1 MNKIT
6 EYFGTM
12 VFNDSVRR
20 KMLPPEAYESL
31 QETIQNGRSLDIS
44 LANVIASAMKE
55 WAIEKGAT
63 HYTHWFQ
70 PMTGITAEK
79 HDSFFSPEKGTGN
92 IIVDFSGK
100 DLITSEPD
108 ASSFPSGG
116 LRATF
121 EARGCTAW
129 DPTSDAFV
137 KNDTLYIP
145 SAFCSYGGEC
155 LDRKT
160 PLLRSMQALDVQAK
174 RLLKHFG
181 MSPRR
186 VIPMVGGEQ
195 EYFLV
200 DEDVYHK
207 REDLKITGKTL
218 FGAPAP
224 KGQELDDHYFGV
236 IPFKVKNFMTT
247 LDRELW
253 MRGIPAKTEHN
264 EAAPCQ
270 YELAPIF
277 TDCNRA
283 TDQNQLTMDIM
294 KKAAKENGLRCLLA
308 EKPFNS
314 VNGSGKHNN
323 WSLSAD
329 GKNLL
334 DPGKDMPSNKL
345 FLLMVCAVMKGV
357 DNYQDLIRISVATA
371 GNDRRLGGYEAPP
384 AIISM
389 FLGKR
394 ITDSLKSFV
403 NGSCVVAGESQQ
415 LPLGVNVLPQFA
427 NDGED
432 RNRTSPFAFTGNKFE
447 FRMPGSSMSIAMCN
461 TVINTVVAE
470 SLCEFADILDSCDN
484 VSEKIDDII
493 ATVYAKHKRIIFNG
507 NNYSDEW
514 VREAERRGLLNLSN
528 TAKALPHYIAKKNV
542 ALFGK
547 HGILNEKE
555 MLSRYDV
562 MLDEYSKTIN
572 VDGATM
578 VHMAR
583 RQILPAVLS
592 YESQLC
598 EQAENKARFA
608 LSTFVDLELS
618 QKLNACAGDIYSECE
633 MLDDLL
639 SQASSVSDK
648 TEKAVMF
655 ADKIIPCMDR
665 LRAAAD
671 SAECYVPKNL
681 WPFPT
686 YTEILL

>member
-12 VFNDSVRR
+12 VFNDEVRK
-20 KMLPPEAYESL
+20 KMLPPDAYASL
-31 QETIQNGRSLDIS
+31 QNTIENGRSLDIS
-44 LANVIASAMKE
+44 LANVVAASMKE
-55 WAIEKGAT
+55 WAMEKGAT

-79 HDSFFSPEKGTGN
+79 HDSFFSLEKGTGK

-100 DLITSEPD
+100 ELITSEPD

-137 KNDTLYIP
+137 KNNTLYIP
-145 SAFCSYGGEC
+145 SAFCSYSGEC

-160 PLLRSMQALDVQAK
+160 PLLRSMQAIDHQGK
-174 RLLKHFG
+174 RFLKHFG
-181 MSPRR
+181 LNPRR
-186 VIPMVGGEQ
+186 VVPMVGGEQ

-200 DEDVYHK
+200 DENVYAL
-207 REDLKITGKTL
+207 RQDLKITGKTL
-218 FGAPAP
+218 FGAMPP
-224 KGQELDDHYFGV
+224 KGQELDDHYFGI
-236 IPFKVKNFMTT
+236 IPFKVKNFMET
-247 LDRELW
+247 LDKELW

-334 DPGKDMPSNKL
+334 DPGKNLAENKL
-345 FLLMVCAVMKGV
+345 FLLMVCAVIKGV
-357 DNYQDLIRISVATA
+357 DKYQDLIRISVATA
-371 GNDRRLGGYEAPP
+371 GNDLRLGGYEAPP

-394 ITDSLKSFV
+394 ITDTLKSHV
-403 NGSCVVAGESQQ
+403 NGASVITGESQQ
-415 LPLGVNVLPQFA
+415 LSIGVNVLPQFA

-470 SLCEFADILDSCDN
+470 SLCEYADALDASDD
-484 VSEKIDDII
+484 VEKTIDKLI
-493 ATVYAKHKRIIFNG
+493 AETYLAHKRIIFNG
-507 NNYSDEW
+507 NNYSEEW
-514 VREAERRGLLNLSN
+514 VKEAERRGLLNLYN
-528 TAKALPHYIAKKNV
+528 TAKALPHYIAEKNI
-542 ALFGK
+542 ALLSK
-547 HGILNEKE
+547 HGILSEKE

-562 MLDEYSKTIN
+562 MLDEYCKTVN

-583 RQILPAVLS
+583 RQILPAVIDYVSELCDTIS
-592 YESQLC
+592 KKES
-598 EQAENKARFA
+598 
-608 LSTFVDLELS
+608 V
-618 QKLNACAGDIYSECE
+618 
-633 MLDDLL
+633 LL
-639 SQASSVSDK
+639 GCVA
-648 TEKAVMF
+648 EKAVAKKLSDCTELIYTETEELSDLLAHASSITDKLEKAIIF
-655 ADKIIPCMDR
+655 ADKIIPCMKR
-665 LRAAAD
+665 LRSAAD
-671 SAECYVPKNL
+671 DAESNIPKSV

>member
-12 VFNDSVRR
+12 VFNDTVRK
-20 KMLPPEAYESL
+20 KMLPPEAYASL
-31 QETIQNGRSLDIS
+31 QETIENGRSLDIS
-44 LANVIASAMKE
+44 LANVVAAAMKE

-79 HDSFFSPEKGTGN
+79 HDSFFSLEKGTGR

-160 PLLRSMQALDVQAK
+160 PLLRSMQALDLQAK

-181 MSPRR
+181 LFPRR

-200 DEDVYHK
+200 DKDVYHL

-253 MRGIPAKTEHN
+253 MRGIPAKKEHN

-334 DPGKDMPSNKL
+334 DPGKDMASNKL

-371 GNDRRLGGYEAPP
+371 GNDLRLGGYEAPP

-389 FLGKR
+389 FLGNR
-394 ITDSLKSFV
+394 ITETLKSFI
-403 NGSCVVAGESQQ
+403 NGSSVAAGESQQ

-470 SLCEFADILDSCDN
+470 SLCEFADILDKADN
-484 VSEKIDDII
+484 VDASINSII
-493 ATVYAKHKRIIFNG
+493 ANVYTSHKRIIFNG
-507 NNYSDEW
+507 NNYSKAW
-514 VREAERRGLLNLSN
+514 VEEAQRRGLLNLSN
-528 TAKALPHYIAKKNV
+528 TAMALPHYLDSKNIA
-542 ALFGK
+542 LLGK

-555 MLSRYDV
+555 MFSRYDV
-562 MLDEYSKTIN
+562 MLDEYCKTIN

-583 RQILPAVLS
+583 RQILPAVLAYVNELCNS
-592 YESQLC
+592 VSNKEARLLSTSVELSISTVLNDCATSIFEESEALSAML
-598 EQAENKARFA
+598 ESASAMTNKEERAELFAEN
-608 LSTFVDLELS
+608 V
-618 QKLNACAGDIYSECE
+618 
-633 MLDDLL
+633 
-639 SQASSVSDK
+639 
-648 TEKAVMF
+648 
-655 ADKIIPCMDR
+655 IPCMNR
-665 LRAAAD
+665 LREAAD
-671 SAECYVPKNL
+671 KAECYVPKAM

>member
-20 KMLPPEAYESL
+20 KILPPEAYESL

-186 VIPMVGGEQ
+186 VVPMVGGEQ

-200 DEDVYHK
+200 DEDVYHQ

-357 DNYQDLIRISVATA
+357 DNFQDLIRISVATA

-394 ITDSLKSFV
+394 IKDALRSFV
-403 NGSCVVAGESQQ
+403 NGSCVSAEESQQ

-470 SLCEFADILDSCDN
+470 SLCEFADILDACEDVN
-484 VSEKIDDII
+484 VKIDEII
-493 ATVYAKHKRIIFNG
+493 ADVYTKHKRIIFNG
-507 NNYSDEW
+507 NNYSAEW
-514 VREAERRGLLNLSN
+514 VAEAERRGLLNLSN
-528 TAKALPHYIAKKNV
+528 TAEALPHYIKPKNI

-555 MLSRYDV
+555 MMSRYDV

-592 YESQLC
+592 YEAQLC
-598 EQAENKARFA
+598 DQAENKARFA
-608 LSTFVDLELS
+608 LSTFVNLELS

-648 TEKAVMF
+648 TEKAFMF

-665 LRAAAD
+665 LREAAD
-671 SAECYVPKNL
+671 SAELYVPKNL

>member
-12 VFNDSVRR
+12 VFNDTVRK
-20 KMLPPEAYESL
+20 KMLPPEAYASL
-31 QETIQNGRSLDIS
+31 QDTIENGRNLDIS
-44 LANVIASAMKE
+44 LANVVAAAMKE

-79 HDSFFSPEKGTGN
+79 HDSFFSLEKGTGK

-200 DEDVYHK
+200 DEDVYHL

-334 DPGKDMPSNKL
+334 DPGKDMSTNKL

-371 GNDRRLGGYEAPP
+371 GNDLRLGGYEAPP
-384 AIISM
+384 AIISI

-394 ITDSLKSFV
+394 ITDTLKSFV
-403 NGSCVVAGESQQ
+403 NGSYVATEGAQQ

-461 TVINTVVAE
+461 TVINTAVAD
-470 SLCEFADILDSCDN
+470 SLCLFADILD
-484 VSEKIDDII
+484 KTDDIDTTVDSII
-493 ATVYAKHKRIIFNG
+493 ADVYSKHKRIIFNG
-507 NNYSDEW
+507 NNYSEEW
-514 VREAERRGLLNLSN
+514 VKEAERRGLLNLYN
-528 TAKALPHYIAKKNV
+528 TALALPHYISEKNIR
-542 ALFGK
+542 LFGK

-583 RQILPAVLS
+583 RQILPAVTSYVTVLCDTASKKEKFGLS
-592 YESQLC
+592 DEVECNVS
-598 EQAENKARFA
+598 
-608 LSTFVDLELS
+608 SI
-618 QKLNACAGDIYSECE
+618 LNDCAASIFEECE
-633 MLDDLL
+633 SLSDLL
-639 SQASSVSDK
+639 HTASETSDK
-648 TEKAVMF
+648 KEKAVLF
-655 ADKIIPCMDR
+655 AESVIPCMNR

-671 SAECYVPKNL
+671 KAECYVPKSM

>member
-186 VIPMVGGEQ
+186 VVPMVGGEQ

-253 MRGIPAKTEHN
+253 LRGIPAKTEHN

-389 FLGKR
+389 FVGKR
-394 ITDSLKSFV
+394 ITDSLNPFV
-403 NGSCVVAGESQQ
+403 NGSCVVAGENQQ

-507 NNYSDEW
+507 NNYSAEW

-528 TAKALPHYIAKKNV
+528 TAKALPHYIAQKNV

-592 YESQLC
+592 YEAQLC

-618 QKLNACAGDIYSECE
+618 QKLNACANDIYSECE

>member
-1 MNKIT
+1 MNNIT

-12 VFNDSVRR
+12 VFNDCVR
-20 KMLPPEAYESL
+20 KQMLPPEAYKSL
-31 QETIQNGRSLDIS
+31 QETIENGRSLDIS
-44 LANVIASAMKE
+44 LANVVADAMKT

-79 HDSFFSPEKGTGN
+79 HDSFFSPEKGTGRF
-92 IIVDFSGK
+92 IVDFSGK

-145 SAFCSYGGEC
+145 SAFCSYGGES

-160 PLLRSMQALDVQAK
+160 PLLRSMQALDFQAK

-181 MSPRR
+181 MNPRR
-186 VIPMVGGEQ
+186 VIPMVGAEQ

-200 DEDVYHK
+200 DEEVYPL

-236 IPFKVKNFMTT
+236 IPFKVKNFMAT

-253 MRGIPAKTEHN
+253 LRGIPAKTEHN

-294 KKAAKENGLRCLLA
+294 KKAAKENGLRCLLS

-334 DPGKDMPSNKL
+334 SPGKGAEPDKL
-345 FLLMVCAVMKGV
+345 FLVMVCAVMQGV
-357 DNYQDLIRISVATA
+357 DDYQDLIRISVATA
-371 GNDRRLGGYEAPP
+371 GNDKRLGGYEAPP

-389 FLGKR
+389 FLGNR
-394 ITDSLKSFV
+394 ITETLNSYV
-403 NGSCVVAGESQQ
+403 NGSKVVAGESQQ

-447 FRMPGSSMSIAMCN
+447 FRMPGSSMSVAMCN
-461 TVINTVVAE
+461 TVINTAVAE
-470 SLCEFADILDSCDN
+470 SLCSFADILDKAEN
-484 VSEKIDDII
+484 VEKAIDKLI
-493 ATVYAKHKRIIFNG
+493 ADVYTAHKRIIFNG
-507 NNYSDEW
+507 NNYSEAW
-514 VREAERRGLLNLSN
+514 VKEAECRGLLNLSN
-528 TAKALPHYIAKKNV
+528 TAKALPHYINPKNII
-542 ALFGK
+542 LYGK
-547 HGILNEKE
+547 HGILTQKE

-562 MLDEYSKTIN
+562 MLDEYSKTVN
-572 VDGATM
+572 VDGSVM

-583 RQILPAVLS
+583 RQILPAVLDYS
-592 YESQLC
+592 SSLC
-598 EQAENKARFA
+598 REAKQKEHYG
-608 LSTFVDLELS
+608 LSTSVELEIAEIM
-618 QKLNACAGDIYSECE
+618 NNCAKSIYTECE
-633 MLDDLL
+633 TLAALL
-639 SQASSVSDK
+639 SEVQSSTDK
-648 TEKAVMF
+648 EQKAALC
-655 ADKIIPCMDR
+655 ADKVIPCMDK

-671 SAECYVPKNL
+671 EAESFVPKSK

>member
-12 VFNDSVRR
+12 VFNDNVR
-20 KMLPPEAYESL
+20 KEMLPPEAYKSL
-31 QETIQNGRSLDIS
+31 QETIENGTSLDIS
-44 LANVIASAMKE
+44 LANVVASAMKE

-79 HDSFFSPEKGTGN
+79 HDSFFSLEKGTGK
-92 IIVDFSGK
+92 IIVGFSGK

-160 PLLRSMQALDVQAK
+160 PLLRSIQALDVQAK

-181 MSPRR
+181 IDARR
-186 VIPMVGGEQ
+186 VVPMVGGEQ
-195 EYFLV
+195 EYFLI
-200 DEDVYHK
+200 DEEYYHK

-218 FGAPAP
+218 FGATAP

-283 TDQNQLTMDIM
+283 IDQNQLTMDIM

-334 DPGKDMPSNKL
+334 APGKDMPNNKL
-345 FLLMVCAVMKGV
+345 FLLMICAVLKGV
-357 DNYQDLIRISVATA
+357 DTYQDLIRISVATA
-371 GNDRRLGGYEAPP
+371 GNDKRLGGYEAPP
-384 AIISM
+384 AIISI

-394 ITDSLKSFV
+394 ITDALKSFV
-403 NGSCVVAGESQQ
+403 NGSSVAADESQQ

-470 SLCEFADILDSCDN
+470 SLCEFANILDNADD
-484 VSEKIDDII
+484 VSKTIDSII
-493 ATVYAKHKRIIFNG
+493 ADTYYNHKRIIFNG
-507 NNYSDEW
+507 NNYSEEW

-528 TAKALPHYIAKKNV
+528 TAMALPHYVAEKNV
-542 ALFGK
+542 KLFGK

-562 MLDEYSKTIN
+562 MLDEYSKTVN

-583 RQILPAVLS
+583 RRILPAVSSYVASVCDNAEKKKAMTLS
-592 YESQLC
+592 YQVEYEL
-598 EQAENKARFA
+598 A
-608 LSTFVDLELS
+608 L
-618 QKLNACAGDIYSECE
+618 KLNDCAVSIYNECE
-633 MLDDLL
+633 SLSVLLDKAKD
-639 SQASSVSDK
+639 VSDK
-648 TEKAVMF
+648 LEKAQLF
-655 ADKIIPCMDR
+655 ASQIIPCMDR

-671 SAECYVPKNL
+671 TAELYVPKDV

>member
-1 MNKIT
+1 MNMIT

-20 KMLPPEAYESL
+20 EMLPPEAYESL
-31 QETIQNGRSLDIS
+31 QETIENGRSLDIS
-44 LANVIASAMKE
+44 LANVVASAMKE

-79 HDSFFSPEKGTGN
+79 HDSFFSPEKRTGK

-160 PLLRSMQALDVQAK
+160 PLLRSMQALDTQAK

-181 MSPRR
+181 ISPRR
-186 VIPMVGGEQ
+186 VVPMVGAEQ

-200 DEDVYHK
+200 DEDVYHL

-334 DPGKDMPSNKL
+334 DPGKDVSSNKL
-345 FLLMVCAVMKGV
+345 FLLMVCAVLKGV
-357 DNYQDLIRISVATA
+357 DDYQDLIRISVATA

-384 AIISM
+384 AIISI

-394 ITDSLKSFV
+394 ITDTLKSFT
-403 NGSCVVAGESQQ
+403 NGSVVEAGESQQ

-461 TVINTVVAE
+461 TIINTAVAE
-470 SLCEFADILDSCDN
+470 SLCEFADILDTCGNSE
-484 VSEKIDDII
+484 EKINDII
-493 ATVYAKHKRIIFNG
+493 ASVYSKHKRIVFNG
-507 NNYSDEW
+507 NNYSEEW
-514 VREAERRGLLNLSN
+514 KKEAERRGLLNLSN
-528 TAKALPHYIAKKNV
+528 TAEALPHYIDAKNIS
-542 ALFGK
+542 LLGK

-592 YESQLC
+592 YISELC
-598 EQAENKARFA
+598 DNSSKKEKFA
-608 LSTFVDLELS
+608 LSGSVEYSLAA
-618 QKLNACAGDIYSECE
+618 KLNMCAENIYTECE
-633 MLDDLL
+633 MLSDMLE
-639 SQASSVSDK
+639 QADCITDK
-648 TEKAVMF
+648 KEKVDMF
-655 ADKIIPCMDR
+655 ASQVIPCMDR

-671 SAECYVPKNL
+671 SAECYVPKKL

>member
-1 MNKIT
+1 MNMIT

-12 VFNDSVRR
+12 VFDDKVR
-20 KMLPPEAYESL
+20 KQMLPADAYNSL
-31 QETIQNGRSLDIS
+31 QETIKNGRSLDIS
-44 LANVIASAMKE
+44 LANVVASAMKD
-55 WAIEKGAT
+55 WAIGKGAT

-79 HDSFFSPEKGTGN
+79 HDSFFSLEKGTGK

-129 DPTSDAFV
+129 DPTSDAFI

-145 SAFCSYGGEC
+145 SAFCSYSGEC

-160 PLLRSMQALDVQAK
+160 PLLRSMQAIDGQAK

-181 MSPRR
+181 MNPLR
-186 VIPMVGGEQ
+186 VVPMVGAEQ

-200 DEDVYHK
+200 DEDVYHL
-207 REDLKITGKTL
+207 REDLKITGRTL

-247 LDRELW
+247 LDKELW

-277 TDCNRA
+277 TDCNSA
-283 TDQNQLTMDIM
+283 TDQNQLTMEIM
-294 KKAAKENGLRCLLA
+294 KSAAKENGLRCLLA
-308 EKPFNS
+308 EKPFNA

-323 WSLSAD
+323 WSLCAD

-334 DPGKDMPSNKL
+334 NPGKEMAEDKL
-345 FLLMVCAVMKGV
+345 FLLMICAVMKGV
-357 DNYQDLIRISVATA
+357 DDYQDLLRISVSTA
-371 GNDRRLGGYEAPP
+371 GNDKRLGGYEAPP
-384 AIISM
+384 AVISM
-389 FLGKR
+389 FLGRR
-394 ITDSLKSFV
+394 IKDALKSFV
-403 NGSCVVAGESQQ
+403 NGSQFVEDESHQ

-427 NDGED
+427 SDGED

-447 FRMPGSSMSIAMCN
+447 FRMPGSSLSIAMCN
-461 TVINTVVAE
+461 TVINTAVAE
-470 SLCEFADILDSCDN
+470 SLCVFADKLDAAEDVDSC
-484 VSEKIDDII
+484 IDSII
-493 ATVYAKHKRIIFNG
+493 AETYNEHKRIIFNG

-514 VREAERRGLLNLSN
+514 AAEAERRGLLNLGN
-528 TAKALPHYIAKKNV
+528 TAQALSHYLNEKNV
-542 ALFGK
+542 ALYVK
-547 HGILNEKE
+547 HGILSEKE
-555 MLSRYDV
+555 MVSRYDV
-562 MLDEYSKTIN
+562 MLDEYSKTVN

-583 RQILPAVLS
+583 RQILPAVKDYIVS
-592 YESQLC
+592 LC
-598 EQAENKARFA
+598 ECADKKMTLDVPVNFEKEICVKLSGCAESLYCESEA
-608 LSTFVDLELS
+608 LS
-618 QKLNACAGDIYSECE
+618 E
-633 MLDDLL
+633 MLRT
-639 SQASSVSDK
+639 ASLIESK
-648 TEKAVMF
+648 REKADYF
-655 ADKIIPCMDR
+655 ANEIIPCMDR
-665 LRAAAD
+665 LRIAAD
-671 SAECYVPKNL
+671 SAERYIPKNV